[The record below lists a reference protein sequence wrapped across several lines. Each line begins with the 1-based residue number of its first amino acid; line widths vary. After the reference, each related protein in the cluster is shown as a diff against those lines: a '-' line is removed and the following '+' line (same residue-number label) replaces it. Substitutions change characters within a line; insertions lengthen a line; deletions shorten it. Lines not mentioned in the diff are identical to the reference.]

1 MTIQLHAES
10 LFEHLRHICER
21 PRMFAPDFSITHLMV
36 FIYAYEAALRDA
48 KLPSQEERFQAWIYK
63 RHPDWR
69 DSSMSWP
76 GHVLEEQGGNLE
88 SALDA
93 IIVLLD
99 EFLATDGAE
108 FVKSPVRQSDYT
120 PKEIKR

>member
-21 PRMFAPDFSITHLMV
+21 PRMFAPDFNITHLLM
-36 FIYAYEAALRDA
+36 FIYGYEAAVGDA
-48 KLPSQEERFQAWIYK
+48 KLPSQHERFREWIYA
-63 RHPDWR
+63 RRPEWR
-69 DSSMSWP
+69 DSCMAWP
-76 GHVLEEQGGNLE
+76 GHVLEDCGGNLE

-108 FVKSPVRQSDYT
+108 FAKSPVRQSYYT

>member
-1 MTIQLHAES
+1 MSIQLHAES

-21 PRMFAPDFSITHLMV
+21 PRMFAPDFSITHLLM
-36 FIYAYEAALRDA
+36 FIYGYEAAVGDA
-48 KLPSQEERFQAWIYK
+48 KLPSQHEQFREWIYA
-63 RHPDWR
+63 RHPEWR
-69 DSSMSWP
+69 DSSMAWP
-76 GHVLEEQGGNLE
+76 GHVLADCGGNLE

-108 FVKSPVRQSDYT
+108 FAKSATRQSYYT
-120 PKEIKR
+120 PQELKR